1 MTKSNMDLVKELR
14 EKTQVS
20 LMDCRKALEESQGDI
35 EKAIEFLR
43 KKGAS
48 VAAKRA
54 ENATD
59 NGRIEAYISDDF
71 KHGSLVEVVCETDF
85 SANTDVMKEFAIH
98 AAKLATQDS
107 CSDIA
112 KLFADHKELQDHHN
126 DILAKIAENIQVGA
140 IKNFSVGKFGIVNAY
155 IHPGSTVG
163 ALIELE
169 TEQDGSAHLEELKN
183 LSRDICMHIAVFK
196 PLCIAPEDL
205 DQSLVEKERD
215 IVKEQVAGSNK
226 PANIIEKMIT
236 GKLSKYYQDVCLTQQ
251 KFIKNEDVTVERQL
265 AEVGNKIKN
274 TIKIKQFARFTV
286 GKK

>member
-1 MTKSNMDLVKELR
+1 MTKSHMDLVKELR

-20 LMDCRKALEESQGDI
+20 LMDCRKALEEAQGDI
-35 EKAIEFLR
+35 EKAIELLR

-59 NGRIEAYISDDF
+59 NGRIEAYVSEDF

-85 SANTDVMKEFAIH
+85 SANTNEMKEFAIH
-98 AAKLATQDS
+98 AAKLATQDG
-107 CSDIA
+107 CSDVA
-112 KLFADHKELQDHHN
+112 QLLANHQELSNHHN
-126 DILAKIAENIQVGA
+126 DILAKIAENIKIGA
-140 IKNFSVGKFGIVNAY
+140 IKNFSVEKFGIVNAY

-169 TEQDGSAHLEELKN
+169 TANDGSAHVEELKQ
-183 LSRDICMHIAVFK
+183 LARDICMHIAVFK

-226 PANIIEKMIT
+226 PANIIEKMIA

-251 KFIKNEDVTVERQL
+251 KFIKNEDVNVERQL
-265 AEVGNKIKN
+265 VEVGNKIKN
-274 TIKIKQFARFTV
+274 TIKIKRFARFMV